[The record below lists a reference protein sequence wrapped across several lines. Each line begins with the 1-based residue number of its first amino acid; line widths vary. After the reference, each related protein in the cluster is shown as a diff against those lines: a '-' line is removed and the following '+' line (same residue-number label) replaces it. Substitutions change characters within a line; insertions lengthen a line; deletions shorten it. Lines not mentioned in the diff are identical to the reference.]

1 MADRFAIIAATIEA
15 EFAKPYVYGEA
26 DCFFLGCRMADALDQ
41 SLGLAAHYAE
51 TYSTLLGANKALR
64 KRGFKT
70 LADLFASHLE
80 GCAPA
85 EAQLG
90 DIVILQ
96 LGKMQH
102 VGVCL
107 GNRFVTKTDAGRS
120 DHLLG
125 DVIAAFRVG

>member
-1 MADRFAIIAATIEA
+1 VADRFAIVAATVQA

-26 DCFFLGCRMADALDQ
+26 DCFFLGLRMVDALDP
-41 SLGLAAHYAE
+41 SLRLVEHYAA
-51 TYSTLLGANKALR
+51 TYATLLGANKALR

-80 GCAPA
+80 PCVPA
-85 EAQLG
+85 EARLG

-102 VGVCL
+102 VGICL